1 MANENRS
8 GGAPRYGL
16 FIDPTGEPTY
26 GLGVCARCW
35 RKFKLADLHSDPN
48 SPGLKVCIDDLDDY
62 DPYRLPARR
71 TEDVTLPF
79 YRPDEPLTAGGPVPN
94 DVGLNGVRGTIDGN
108 PRITVGNDRRVLE
121 SATLSDSP

>member
-1 MANENRS
+1 MANENRRT
-8 GGAPRYGL
+8 GAPRYGI
-16 FIDPTGEPTY
+16 FIDPTGSSNY

-35 RKFKLADLHSDPN
+35 RKFKLEDLHSDPN

-79 YRPDEPLTAGGPVPN
+79 YRPDEALTEGGPVPN
-94 DVGLNGVRGTIDGN
+94 NVSLNGVRGTVDGN
-108 PRITVGNDRRVLE
+108 PRITVGDDRRVLE
-121 SATLSDSP
+121 SATLSQD